1 MPTLHEVEGEVI
13 ALMAEHKDD
22 RDGIWVLFN
31 ADSDPTNRWYIDFL
45 DESALAVTCQ
55 LQLLRDAL
63 LNNLRTQLWYS
74 DDPDYSQR
82 VIHQVRVYAP

>member
-13 ALMAEHKDD
+13 ALRPNTRTT

-55 LQLLRDAL
+55 LQLFRDAL